1 MAEQRMCLMTVYAG
15 RADSQ
20 SLAELN
26 RLLDE
31 GWRISGI
38 DPSLHRVPGVG
49 NFKAF
54 VVELMKPPENSEQSN
69 APTGL

>member
-26 RLLDE
+26 RFLDE

-38 DPSLHRVPGVG
+38 DPMLHRLPGVG
-49 NFKAF
+49 KFKAF
-54 VVELMKPPENSEQSN
+54 VAELMKPSES
-69 APTGL
+69 TS

>member
-38 DPSLHRVPGVG
+38 DPIAASSAWRGQLQGVRRG
-49 NFKAF
+49 TD
-54 VVELMKPPENSEQSN
+54 ETS
-69 APTGL
+69 

>member
-1 MAEQRMCLMTVYAG
+1 MAEERMCLMTVYAG

-20 SLAELN
+20 SLAALN

-38 DPSLHRVPGVG
+38 DPTLKRLSGVG

-54 VVELMKPPENSEQSN
+54 VVELTKPSEKPE
-69 APTGL
+69 

>member
-1 MAEQRMCLMTVYAG
+1 MAEERMCVMTMFDG

-26 RLLDE
+26 RLLNE
-31 GWRISGI
+31 GWRIAGI
-38 DPSLHRVPGVG
+38 NPTLQRLPGVG

-54 VVELMKPPENSEQSN
+54 VVELKQPPENSEQSN

>member
-1 MAEQRMCLMTVYAG
+1 MAEQRMCLMTVYDG

-38 DPSLHRVPGVG
+38 DPTLHRAAWRGQLQGVRRG
-49 NFKAF
+49 TD
-54 VVELMKPPENSEQSN
+54 ETS
-69 APTGL
+69 

>member
-1 MAEQRMCLMTVYAG
+1 MAEERMCLMTVYAG

-26 RLLDE
+26 RFLDE

-38 DPSLHRVPGVG
+38 DPTLRRLPGVG
-49 NFKAF
+49 SFKAF
-54 VVELMKPPENSEQSN
+54 VVHLMKPS
-69 APTGL
+69 

>member
-1 MAEQRMCLMTVYAG
+1 MAEERMCLMTMYAG
-15 RADSQ
+15 QADSQ

-38 DPSLHRVPGVG
+38 DPTLQRLPGVG

-54 VVELMKPPENSEQSN
+54 VVELIRLKPSEKSE
-69 APTGL
+69 